1 MKTVT
6 ELLVLAQ
13 NQKASDIHISVG
25 LPPVFRINGQLIQLR
40 EDKLLPND
48 TKELVYSILP
58 PKHRETLEEIGEVD
72 CSYSQPSIGRY
83 RVNAYK
89 QRGSIG
95 MALRTIPIKV
105 PTVEELGNPLIFK
118 ELAELPRGIILVTGP
133 TGSGK
138 STTLAS
144 MVNHIN
150 VTMSKHVLTLEDPIE
165 YIHNHKKSMVN
176 QREVGSDSDSFSNGL
191 RAALR
196 EDPDVILVGE
206 MRDLETIS
214 TALTAAETG
223 HLVMS
228 TLHTLGAAKTV
239 DRVIDIFPPHQQQ
252 QIRIQFAS
260 VVQAIISQQLIP
272 TRDGKARVPAFEIM
286 VATGAIR
293 NMIREGKT
301 PQIDSAIQTGGK
313 FKMVTM
319 DTSLLK
325 LYHEGKISRNSLLGQ
340 AVNKDSVIAQVGGDM
355 KFF

>member
-1 MKTVT
+1 M
-6 ELLVLAQ
+6 
-13 NQKASDIHISVG
+13 
-25 LPPVFRINGQLIQLR
+25 
-40 EDKLLPND
+40 
-48 TKELVYSILP
+48 
-58 PKHRETLEEIGEVD
+58 
-72 CSYSQPSIGRY
+72 
-83 RVNAYK
+83 
-89 QRGSIG
+89 
-95 MALRTIPIKV
+95 
-105 PTVEELGNPLIFK
+105 
-118 ELAELPRGIILVTGP
+118 
-133 TGSGK
+133 
-138 STTLAS
+138 
-144 MVNHIN
+144 
-150 VTMSKHVLTLEDPIE
+150 EDPIE